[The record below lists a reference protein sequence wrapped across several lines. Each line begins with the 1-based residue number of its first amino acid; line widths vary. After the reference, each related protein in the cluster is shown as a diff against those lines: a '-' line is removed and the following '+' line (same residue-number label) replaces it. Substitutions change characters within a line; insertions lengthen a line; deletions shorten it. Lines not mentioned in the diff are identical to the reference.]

1 MSKNKMEDVAK
12 LLNLELN
19 EEFKIKGLSLRYRFT
34 NIGLQYY
41 SETERGWLTSNK
53 LLPMLL
59 QGEISI
65 IKIEQPI
72 LDEKEK
78 EYLSSVIKPFRDRIS
93 YIVKC
98 NELYGEYIEIDLRC
112 YSDETD
118 ERTMLP
124 KKKKGT
130 MYKSMV
136 TNKRYTLY
144 ELGL

>member
-1 MSKNKMEDVAK
+1 MAENKMKEVAQ
-12 LLNLELN
+12 LVGLELE
-19 EEFKIKGLSLRYRFT
+19 EEFRMDNYSTKYKLTKNGFMYWSDDYQQWNYSGGIEELFLGKSKIV
-34 NIGLQYY
+34 
-41 SETERGWLTSNK
+41 
-53 LLPMLL
+53 
-59 QGEISI
+59 
-65 IKIEQPI
+65 KIPI

-98 NELYGEYIEIDLRC
+98 NKLYGEYIEIDLRC

-124 KKKKGT
+124 FFERGT
-130 MYKSMV
+130 LYKSMA
-136 TNKRYTLY
+136 TNRRYTLE